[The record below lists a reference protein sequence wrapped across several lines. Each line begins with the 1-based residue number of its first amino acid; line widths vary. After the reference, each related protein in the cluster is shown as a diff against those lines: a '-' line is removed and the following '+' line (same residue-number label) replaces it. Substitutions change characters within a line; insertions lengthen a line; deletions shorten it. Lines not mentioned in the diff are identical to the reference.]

1 MLGTGVPAMCFW
13 WSLCQVWVT
22 FSKLLLLTTE
32 KAMRSTSTSLYAI
45 SRSLS

>member
-1 MLGTGVPAMCFW
+1 MFGTGVPAMCFW
-13 WSLCQVWVT
+13 WSPCQVCVT

-32 KAMRSTSTSLYAI
+32 KAMMSTSTSLYAI